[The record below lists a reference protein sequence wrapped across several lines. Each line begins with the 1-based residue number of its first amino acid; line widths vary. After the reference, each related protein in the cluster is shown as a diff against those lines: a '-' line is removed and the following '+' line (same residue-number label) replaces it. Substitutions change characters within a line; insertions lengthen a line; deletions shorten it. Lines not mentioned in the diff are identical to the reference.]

1 MVVSTPASL
10 SGGGGLRAF
19 RSIMTY
25 AKVFKT
31 HLFLP
36 YGCVRYFGSPG
47 GNMVFSELKRL
58 VAEGVHVAGYSKLNH
73 FVHDF
78 DRLARVRLFANI
90 MPAVVPKATVS
101 FKFIREIRPEATV
114 SLHEVND
121 CLYVASTLSE
131 VFGCKS
137 LALLQLPPVY
147 GSRERVKR
155 IYDAY
160 MLWWRT
166 LLDGEVKRVMA
177 LIRSRFFDTLFNR
190 QSVRLLKRF
199 SKIVAVSKSIPIEMG
214 SEWIERVIALDP
226 GVSVDEEDMKLF
238 NLLKGHVEKGD
249 YVVFGGRPDAAK
261 GLIEALVAFKH
272 LLRQSPNLK
281 FVCTGNISEV
291 VLFRLRK
298 FCRRLGI
305 EDKVTFTG
313 FIARG
318 ERFKTVAES
327 RLMLYPSH
335 VDAFPYAVLESL
347 YLGTPVVAYRIPAIE
362 AYYEGLS
369 GVKLV
374 EEGDVEAL
382 TVEAINTLK
391 GRCETESPQIKSW
404 ESILDEELQLIEG
417 LIA

>member
-1 MVVSTPASL
+1 MVVSIPASL

-19 RSIMTY
+19 RSIMAYT
-25 AKVFKT
+25 KMFNT

-36 YGCVRYFGSPG
+36 YTFTRYFETPGSSII
-47 GNMVFSELKRL
+47 FSELKKL
-58 VAEGVHVAGYSKLNH
+58 VAEGVHVAGYSKLND
-73 FVHDF
+73 FVQDF
-78 DRLARVRLFANI
+78 DRLIKVRLFANI
-90 MPAVVPKATVS
+90 MPAVAPKVAVS
-101 FKFIREIRPEATV
+101 FKFIREVNPEAVV

-131 VFGCKS
+131 VLGCRS

-147 GSRERVKR
+147 GSKERAKK

-166 LLDGEVKRVMA
+166 LLDYEVKRTMA
-177 LIRSRFFDTLFNR
+177 LLRRKFFDTLFNR
-190 QSVRLLKRF
+190 QSMRLLKRF
-199 SKIVAVSKSIPIEMG
+199 TKIVAVSKSIPIEMG
-214 SEWIERVIALDP
+214 SEWIERVVSLDP
-226 GVSVDEEDMKLF
+226 GVSVNEEDMKLF
-238 NLLKGHVEKGD
+238 TLLRGHVEKGD
-249 YVVFGGRPDAAK
+249 YVVFGGRPDAGK

-272 LLRQSPNLK
+272 VLRQRPNLK

-291 VLFRLRK
+291 VLFRIRK

-313 FIARG
+313 FIARD
-318 ERFKTVAES
+318 ERLKTVAKA

-335 VDAFPYAVLESL
+335 IDAFPYAVLESL
-347 YLGTPVVAYRIPAIE
+347 HLGTPVVAYRIPAIE
-362 AYYEGLS
+362 AYYDGLS

-382 TVEAINTLK
+382 TVEAINTLN
-391 GRCETESPQIKSW
+391 GRCETESPQINSW
-404 ESILDEELQLIEG
+404 ESILDEELQLVEG